1 MMKLQTLAVMAAGML
16 TATLGGFEAHAQTAA
31 PVEARNVVLMH
42 GAIPVTGRG
51 AQASVGSVVSSTDA
65 SFCAQ
70 RWAYYDPASGKYMGD
85 DGQWRPC
92 R

>member
-1 MMKLQTLAVMAAGML
+1 MMKLQTLAAMAVGML

-31 PVEARNVVLMH
+31 PVEARNVVLIH
-42 GAIPVTGRG
+42 GAKRMKGRG
-51 AQASVGSVVSSTDA
+51 AQASVGPVVSTTDA
-65 SFCAQ
+65 SYCAQ

-85 DGQWRPC
+85 DGQWHPC

>member
-1 MMKLQTLAVMAAGML
+1 MMKLQTLAAMAVGVL

-31 PVEARNVVLMH
+31 PVEARNVVLIH
-42 GAIPVTGRG
+42 GAKRVKGLG

-65 SFCAQ
+65 SYCAQ
-70 RWAYYDPASGKYMGD
+70 RWAYYDPASGKYLGD
-85 DGQWRPC
+85 DGQWHPC

>member
-1 MMKLQTLAVMAAGML
+1 MMKLQALAAMAVGML

-31 PVEARNVVLMH
+31 PIEARNVVLIH
-42 GAIPVTGRG
+42 GAKRVKGRG

-65 SFCAQ
+65 SYCAQ
-70 RWAYYDPASGKYMGD
+70 RWTYYDQASGKYMGD